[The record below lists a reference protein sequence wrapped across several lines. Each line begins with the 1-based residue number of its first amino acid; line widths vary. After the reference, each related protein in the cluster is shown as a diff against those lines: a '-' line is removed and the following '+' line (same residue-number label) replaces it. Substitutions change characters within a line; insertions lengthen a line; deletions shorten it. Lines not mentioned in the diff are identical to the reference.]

1 MNFKMSIFT
10 EKNIWKVFES
20 YYETNGV
27 VISQIE
33 SYNDFV
39 TFGLQEIIDQESTIN
54 TPNYIVKFGQ
64 IALAEPHIIE
74 EDRSLNKIYPGD
86 ARKRDL
92 NYDTAVYCD
101 ISETFIEGDKKEE
114 KIHRRIVIGRLPV
127 MLKSCICNLSRINK
141 EEQVEKGECPNDPGG
156 YFIIKGNER
165 VLVAQMRGNYNQ
177 VFVLKQKPGEKYKY
191 IAETRSMSNETGH
204 SVLIQAMIG
213 VDDRGVFF
221 SLPYI
226 KEPIPVGIVF
236 KALGYTREEDMVNF
250 IGLENEAS
258 RKYIRYIV
266 RDSFICETKEDALS
280 YIGERSLHII
290 SKDRE
295 QPYATQIV
303 DTELFPHLGIS
314 STPKEYACFLGH
326 ILRKLL
332 ATNLGLRGEDDRDNY
347 SNKRVEVAGTLLYDI
362 FRNLFK
368 KYIQFIKTQLDK
380 KKQRPDIISIIS
392 RTKNIT
398 KGLHQCMATGN
409 WGVQKNA
416 SYMRTGVSQVLD
428 RMTYCAT
435 LSHLRRVLIPVGK
448 EGKNTAI
455 RQIHSS
461 QYGFIC
467 PCECFSPE
475 TKILLWNG
483 RTKLAKDIIVGDIL
497 IDDNGNPTKVK
508 STCSGYSDMYT
519 IQHKKRAFEDYTVT
533 SNHILTLKSTLHKK
547 LFFCK
552 KRNNFQVITIDKN
565 KYKYTYSSFNTE
577 KEANIFVSSI
587 SEDNIIDINIEKY
600 LSLSPYI
607 KSTLKS
613 FKCEKVEWEAV
624 DILLDPYILGLW
636 LGDGISSGYSFAS
649 ADIEIINKW
658 TEWASLNDSVVK
670 RYKDTYKYDVRCK
683 KTNPLASMLKK
694 YNLIRNKHIPKEYI
708 FNSRDVRLRVL
719 AGIIDTDGNVRANG
733 HEIRITQGL
742 KNKKIIEDTLFLCL
756 SLGLCCHINKGKNS
770 WTHNGIKKS
779 GEYFELTITGNGIED
794 IPTILPRKKLNKPS
808 SSLHKRRNESLL
820 QTDFT
825 LVKKE
830 LQPFVG
836 WQLEGNGRFLLHDFT
851 VTHNTPEGGKVGI
864 VLNFALLAKTSKK
877 NSTVNTRR
885 ILEECKTVTLTSK
898 MVPEHIKNY
907 STVFLNN
914 IIIGFTQDPD
924 STVEEIK
931 KLRTFGL
938 LDKEVSVTY
947 DIVDNDVKVF
957 CDEGRFIRPLFTL
970 TDNKLNIQPQEKY
983 KWRMLIKKGL
993 IQYVDASE
1001 IENSVIAMTPKILEE
1016 QYNNYC
1022 EIHPSAMLGIAA
1034 AMIPFSDHSQ
1044 SPRNCYQSSMS
1055 KQALGMPV
1063 LSYNVRSDTILHVLH
1078 YPQKPLVHTKAA
1090 EIFGFNNMPSGINAI
1105 VAIACYSGFNQE
1117 DSVMLNF
1124 SAVQRGMFC
1133 LTSYHTIDCIEKKR
1147 DTYSFEEICL
1157 PPLNSDSTIK
1167 EGDSK
1172 YFKRKNANYGFLDE
1186 NGIVKTRTSKGQPI
1200 TVKKGDVIIGKVVI
1214 TGNKN
1219 GEQTKVDASVVI
1231 DSGEEGVIDRVITTI
1246 TPNGYKLV
1254 KVIIRVYRSP
1264 TLGDKLACYDPET
1277 EVLTS
1282 SGWISVK
1289 DVTLEHKVACLVDDK
1304 KLEYHNPT
1312 EVQNYDYEGKMY
1324 RVESDK
1330 IDLLVTPNHRMYV
1343 GDCHRQNFNMK
1354 RADEIYGK
1362 MSSYKINADIWQPED
1377 CLKTFTLPGVE
1388 DLSELI
1394 LPLKEW
1400 CIFFGIWIAE
1410 GSCSVSYLST
1420 GGIRSRHVN
1429 IAANKSRVRDEL
1441 KIIEDSLLFKTHMHM
1456 SKGELVNW
1464 RCHDPRLISYLR
1476 PLSVGAINKYLPE
1489 WCFKLDMEHSRY
1501 LIHGM
1506 VLGDGC
1512 YMKGTTT
1519 IRYGTSSIKLRD
1531 DFNRLC
1537 IHSGWSCNYYL
1548 KTPKGTKSKCLG
1560 REIVTNADQWTLT
1573 ICKTQIKP
1581 LVNKYKQ
1588 LDSWVDYNG
1597 KVYCCTVPI
1606 EKGIIYVRR
1615 SGKGF
1620 WSGNSRAAQKGTIGM
1635 MYKQEDMPFTA
1646 SGVVPDIII
1655 NPCCLSGDSVVTL
1668 SDNSVEKIDTIIQDE
1683 NKYTVQT
1690 INPENFIESSTQ
1702 IYDSFKITPRTK
1714 VVKVST
1720 WSGRELICTDDHQF
1734 LTDKNEWKKAC
1745 ELIPN
1750 RDMLT
1755 IRHSIKPLDNKGE
1768 IPCIDIDENK
1778 LQILARLLGA
1788 IQYINEETIVFKLQ
1802 SEYDMNNII
1811 LDIKSVGYHSY
1822 VVKKSNI
1829 YTIELNCKLLNILY
1843 KTIEEWIF
1851 KTSSEVKRQFLSG
1864 INGEYGQYDNNYIVY
1879 LKLQQK
1885 NSKLIL
1891 ITKKLIEDLQIN
1903 VTLKTIQDDVY
1914 LYIDENSTER
1924 YSDYIYYAYCN
1935 HKQRRS
1941 RLPIE
1946 YLKLRNRGILIPYEK
1961 MKEFLRQDTVAM
1973 YVNRV
1978 EEVENV
1984 SFVYDFATRSNNHSF
1999 IANSIVVHNC
2009 IPSRMTIN
2017 QLIECA
2023 LGKECTMT
2031 GDYADATPFTEN
2043 SLNIADKIVE
2053 RANNSIEKY
2062 GFQSQGWETMY
2073 NGMTGE
2079 MMEAKIF
2086 IGPTYYQRLKHM
2098 VDDKMHARAK
2108 GNVTMLTRQAAEGRS
2123 RDGGLRFGEMER
2135 DAIISHGA
2143 SRFLKERLFDVS
2155 DAFQM
2160 SVCSK
2165 CGIPTKSTTECQS
2178 CKGSDVKSCNIAY
2191 ASKLLTQE
2199 LTAMGLKL
2207 SIFPDEN

>member
-1 MNFKMSIFT
+1 MSNLT
-10 EKNIWKVFES
+10 ENNIWKVFES
-20 YYETNGV
+20 YYESNGV

-39 TFGLQEIIDQESTIN
+39 TFGLQEIIDQESTIT

-64 IALAEPHIIE
+64 ISLAEPHIIE
-74 EDRSLNKIYPGD
+74 EDRTLNKIYPGD

-141 EEQVEKGECPNDPGG
+141 QEQVEKGECPNDPGG

-165 VLVAQMRGNYNQ
+165 ALVAQMRGNYNQ

-204 SVLIQAMIG
+204 SVLIQAMIS
-213 VDDRGVFF
+213 VDDRGLFF

-226 KEPIPVGIVF
+226 KEPIQVGIVF
-236 KALGYTREEDMVNF
+236 KALGYTREEDIVNF
-250 IGLENEAS
+250 IGLENEKC

-280 YIGERSLHII
+280 YIGERSLHINT
-290 SKDRE
+290 KDRE

-303 DTELFPHLGIS
+303 NTELFPHLGIS
-314 STPKEYACFLGH
+314 ATPKEYACFLGH

-467 PCECFSPE
+467 PCE
-475 TKILLWNG
+475 
-483 RTKLAKDIIVGDIL
+483 
-497 IDDNGNPTKVK
+497 
-508 STCSGYSDMYT
+508 
-519 IQHKKRAFEDYTVT
+519 
-533 SNHILTLKSTLHKK
+533 
-547 LFFCK
+547 
-552 KRNNFQVITIDKN
+552 
-565 KYKYTYSSFNTE
+565 
-577 KEANIFVSSI
+577 
-587 SEDNIIDINIEKY
+587 
-600 LSLSPYI
+600 
-607 KSTLKS
+607 
-613 FKCEKVEWEAV
+613 
-624 DILLDPYILGLW
+624 
-636 LGDGISSGYSFAS
+636 
-649 ADIEIINKW
+649 
-658 TEWASLNDSVVK
+658 
-670 RYKDTYKYDVRCK
+670 
-683 KTNPLASMLKK
+683 
-694 YNLIRNKHIPKEYI
+694 
-708 FNSRDVRLRVL
+708 
-719 AGIIDTDGNVRANG
+719 
-733 HEIRITQGL
+733 
-742 KNKKIIEDTLFLCL
+742 
-756 SLGLCCHINKGKNS
+756 
-770 WTHNGIKKS
+770 
-779 GEYFELTITGNGIED
+779 
-794 IPTILPRKKLNKPS
+794 
-808 SSLHKRRNESLL
+808 
-820 QTDFT
+820 
-825 LVKKE
+825 
-830 LQPFVG
+830 
-836 WQLEGNGRFLLHDFT
+836 
-851 VTHNTPEGGKVGI
+851 TPEGGKVGI

-885 ILEECKTVTLTSK
+885 IIEECKTVTLTSK
-898 MVPEHIKNY
+898 MNVEQIKNY

-931 KLRTFGL
+931 KLRTIGL

-1001 IENSVIAMTPKILEE
+1001 IENSVIAMTPKMLEE

-1022 EIHPSAMLGIAA
+1022 EIHPCAMLGIAA

-1055 KQALGMPV
+1055 KQALGMPL

-1157 PPLNSDSTIK
+1157 PPLNSDSNIK

-1186 NGIVKTRTSKGQPI
+1186 NGIVMTRTSKGQPI

-1264 TLGDKLACYDPET
+1264 TMGDKLACYDPET

-1282 SGWISVK
+1282 RGWISVK

-1312 EVQNYDYEGKMY
+1312 EVQNYDYQGKMY

-1343 GDCHRQNFNMK
+1343 GNCHRQNFNMK

-1388 DLSELI
+1388 DLPDLI

-1400 CIFFGIWIAE
+1400 CIFFGIWITE
-1410 GSCSVSYLST
+1410 GSCSVSYLPT
-1420 GGIRSRHVN
+1420 GGISSRHVN
-1429 IAANKSRVRDEL
+1429 IEANKSRVRDEL
-1441 KIIEDSLLFKTHMHM
+1441 KIIEDSLFLKTHKHM

-1464 RCHDPRLISYLR
+1464 TCHDPRLISYLR
-1476 PLSVGAINKYLPE
+1476 PLSVGVINKYLPK

-1512 YMKGTTT
+1512 YMKDTTT
-1519 IRYGTSSIKLRD
+1519 IRYGTSSIRLRD

-1537 IHSGWSCNYYL
+1537 IHSGWGCNYYL

-1560 REIVTNADQWTLT
+1560 REIVTNADHWTLT
-1573 ICKTQIKP
+1573 ICKSQIKP
-1581 LVNKYKQ
+1581 LVNKYIKSGKQ
-1588 LDSWVDYNG
+1588 LDSWIDYNG
-1597 KVYCCTVPI
+1597 KVYCCTVPT
-1606 EKGIIYVRR
+1606 EK
-1615 SGKGF
+1615 
-1620 WSGNSRAAQKGTIGM
+1620 
-1635 MYKQEDMPFTA
+1635 
-1646 SGVVPDIII
+1646 
-1655 NPCCLSGDSVVTL
+1655 
-1668 SDNSVEKIDTIIQDE
+1668 
-1683 NKYTVQT
+1683 
-1690 INPENFIESSTQ
+1690 
-1702 IYDSFKITPRTK
+1702 
-1714 VVKVST
+1714 
-1720 WSGRELICTDDHQF
+1720 
-1734 LTDKNEWKKAC
+1734 
-1745 ELIPN
+1745 
-1750 RDMLT
+1750 
-1755 IRHSIKPLDNKGE
+1755 
-1768 IPCIDIDENK
+1768 
-1778 LQILARLLGA
+1778 
-1788 IQYINEETIVFKLQ
+1788 
-1802 SEYDMNNII
+1802 
-1811 LDIKSVGYHSY
+1811 
-1822 VVKKSNI
+1822 
-1829 YTIELNCKLLNILY
+1829 
-1843 KTIEEWIF
+1843 
-1851 KTSSEVKRQFLSG
+1851 
-1864 INGEYGQYDNNYIVY
+1864 
-1879 LKLQQK
+1879 
-1885 NSKLIL
+1885 
-1891 ITKKLIEDLQIN
+1891 
-1903 VTLKTIQDDVY
+1903 
-1914 LYIDENSTER
+1914 
-1924 YSDYIYYAYCN
+1924 
-1935 HKQRRS
+1935 
-1941 RLPIE
+1941 
-1946 YLKLRNRGILIPYEK
+1946 
-1961 MKEFLRQDTVAM
+1961 
-1973 YVNRV
+1973 
-1978 EEVENV
+1978 
-1984 SFVYDFATRSNNHSF
+1984 
-1999 IANSIVVHNC
+1999 
-2009 IPSRMTIN
+2009 
-2017 QLIECA
+2017 
-2023 LGKECTMT
+2023 
-2031 GDYADATPFTEN
+2031 
-2043 SLNIADKIVE
+2043 
-2053 RANNSIEKY
+2053 
-2062 GFQSQGWETMY
+2062 
-2073 NGMTGE
+2073 
-2079 MMEAKIF
+2079 
-2086 IGPTYYQRLKHM
+2086 
-2098 VDDKMHARAK
+2098 
-2108 GNVTMLTRQAAEGRS
+2108 
-2123 RDGGLRFGEMER
+2123 
-2135 DAIISHGA
+2135 
-2143 SRFLKERLFDVS
+2143 
-2155 DAFQM
+2155 
-2160 SVCSK
+2160 
-2165 CGIPTKSTTECQS
+2165 
-2178 CKGSDVKSCNIAY
+2178 
-2191 ASKLLTQE
+2191 
-2199 LTAMGLKL
+2199 
-2207 SIFPDEN
+2207 